1 MNSPTIQRRTRL
13 LLGAAAIALIATAM
27 PANAATDN
35 AAPTWRPQVSERLV
49 KLPANYLKKS
59 LDRDF
64 ARSALGQAIKDIE
77 SEIALK
83 TQTLSDLQ
91 SAIEQA
97 DGEVQV
103 ELKHQL
109 MAEKRAYI
117 DLMGDKQ
124 DLQRKQIATR
134 HKLLDRLLKRINR
147 KSGGLSKS
155 RRDLAAKQ
163 ESARSRFEATASKVD
178 MALFADDAA
187 PQTKYA
193 KEYGK
198 NLQSIQAL
206 VSAIQSHP
214 MNAEADLDGENISKP
229 EYIRRMIANAESK
242 LALIDQEEQI
252 LGYMAKIV
260 ALDAMVLA
268 EDIADADLADAD
280 VTEPVDLTNVV
291 NIFINN

>member
-1 MNSPTIQRRTRL
+1 
-13 LLGAAAIALIATAM
+13 
-27 PANAATDN
+27 
-35 AAPTWRPQVSERLV
+35 
-49 KLPANYLKKS
+49 
-59 LDRDF
+59 
-64 ARSALGQAIKDIE
+64 
-77 SEIALK
+77 
-83 TQTLSDLQ
+83 
-91 SAIEQA
+91 
-97 DGEVQV
+97 V